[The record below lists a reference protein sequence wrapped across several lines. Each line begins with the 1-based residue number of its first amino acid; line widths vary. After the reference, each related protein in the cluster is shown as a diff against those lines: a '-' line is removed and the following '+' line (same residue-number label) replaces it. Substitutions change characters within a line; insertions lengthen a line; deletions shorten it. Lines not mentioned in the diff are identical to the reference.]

1 MNTAIGALLLICT
14 LSAMWLSLLSRLD
27 KIEHMIEMDRRV
39 YNVEARY
46 VLINPCDLW
55 DVSVK
60 TQIERNIK

>member
-1 MNTAIGALLLICT
+1 MKTAIGALLLFGTI
-14 LSAMWLSLLSRLD
+14 SAMWLSLLSRMD
-27 KIEHMIEMDRRV
+27 KIDHLIEMDRRV

-60 TQIERNIK
+60 PQIERNIK